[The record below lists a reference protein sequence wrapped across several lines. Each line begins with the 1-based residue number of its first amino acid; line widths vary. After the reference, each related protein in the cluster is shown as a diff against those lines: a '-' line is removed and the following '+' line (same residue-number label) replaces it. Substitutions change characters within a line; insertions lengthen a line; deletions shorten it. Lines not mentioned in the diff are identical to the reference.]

1 MAGQR
6 NRNRIRRQRAKARL
20 DSEVEAEAEGAAR
33 VPEVDGEELRGTVD
47 IRALRRRRLI
57 SRIRGHYL
65 DAISRLPT
73 TELNSTLARGLL
85 IAGLCYGPL
94 HPVHNIIVNSVCLS
108 RADLRAAVASAR
120 GAAPSS
126 FRLTA
131 SELEAAFQAA
141 DKAARHFKP
150 AAFALFASSTVL
162 SVERDAVSLLN
173 NKRTLSS
180 ADILRLS
187 TMLLPS
193 PLPDELPHPPL
204 EQERFTAAFKLITRK
219 RNLLTGWYKRWVEL
233 ADAALR
239 KYARQTAAH
248 YQLHVIY
255 GIGSVHDEFS
265 MDDSFH
271 ISFMARPKDPS
282 CAREAP
288 VFFFAEARLSGYDF
302 CEEDIT
308 LCCTVEPSP
317 SEVDRCH
324 ECVTGNFQIDHP
336 DDSEKFSG
344 GQYYTLDGTVK
355 DLDCPIKSDADY
367 RCFHPVRDIG
377 LVEYLDQELTSYIS
391 SCPSR
396 RRRFYREN
404 IDEAILG
411 YCSRIM

>member
-1 MAGQR
+1 MPSPPAHHRAQQYPSARPPHRRSLLRPSTPSTTSSSILSGIR
-6 NRNRIRRQRAKARL
+6 PLFVRSSDRIDAAFISNCTIRRLVLRSL
-20 DSEVEAEAEGAAR
+20 DGLVASLLHLC
-33 VPEVDGEELRGTVD
+33 P
-47 IRALRRRRLI
+47 AL
-57 SRIRGHYL
+57 SDD
-65 DAISRLPT
+65 DALWHLS
-73 TELNSTLARGLL
+73 
-85 IAGLCYGPL
+85 
-94 HPVHNIIVNSVCLS
+94 LS

-150 AAFALFASSTVL
+150 AALALFASSTVL

-396 RRRFYREN
+396 RRRFIEN

>member
-94 HPVHNIIVNSVCLS
+94 HPVHNIIVNSVWYSAAFPVRSSDRIDAAFISNCTIRRLVLRSLDGLVASLLHLCPALSDDDALWHLSLS

-150 AAFALFASSTVL
+150 AALALFASSTVL

-317 SEVDRCH
+317 SEV
-324 ECVTGNFQIDHP
+324 
-336 DDSEKFSG
+336 
-344 GQYYTLDGTVK
+344 GTEVQRG
-355 DLDCPIKSDADY
+355 CGF
-367 RCFHPVRDIG
+367 R
-377 LVEYLDQELTSYIS
+377 
-391 SCPSR
+391 
-396 RRRFYREN
+396 
-404 IDEAILG
+404 
-411 YCSRIM
+411 